1 MKKFIFVIAAAAL
14 LAGSTAQAKGQPQ
27 GQGLTREQILDRIE
41 RTAGLYHS
49 YEEPTEAYTPAP
61 KGYEPFYISHFGRH
75 GSRWHT
81 SERLYAEMNEQLAE
95 ASAAGLLT
103 AQGEELARKMAIIA
117 ADAEGRC
124 GQLSPRGVREHRGIA
139 ERMYKAFP
147 EVFSTAGGRRVDIEC
162 RSTVVPRCI
171 LSMAAF
177 SERLKELN
185 PQIEITRETGDRY
198 MEYLNNMPY
207 TTSIRKFTAPV
218 FDSLLAAHTP
228 EPERVFARVYAPAVA
243 DTVSTAT
250 ARSFM
255 VDLYLLASI
264 MQDTEY
270 LGLSLYDL
278 LTEDECYDIWQFYN
292 ARAYLGI
299 GPSPE
304 YGRGVMSDMRGALRN
319 IIESADAAIGGN
331 GKSATLRFAHDV
343 NVIPLASL
351 LGLSDASATVEG
363 YGDLHEKWCVS
374 KVSPMAANIQI
385 VFFRH
390 KKTGEVI
397 VKMMLNERE
406 QSIPVHTDMAPY
418 YRWEDVRP
426 YLLSRLEIE
435 P

>member
-1 MKKFIFVIAAAAL
+1 MKKLLLILAAAAL
-14 LAGSTAQAKGQPQ
+14 WLDSAA
-27 GQGLTREQILDRIE
+27 QGLTREQILDRID

-49 YEEPTEAYTPAP
+49 YEAPVECTPAP
-61 KGYEPFYISHFGRH
+61 NGYVPFYISHFGRH

-81 SERLYAEMNEQLAE
+81 SETLHSEMNERLAE

-103 AQGEELARKMAIIA
+103 AQGEELSRKMAIIA

-124 GQLSPRGVREHRGIA
+124 GQLSPRGVKEHRGIA
-139 ERMYKAFP
+139 ERMFAAYP
-147 EVFSTAGGRRVDIEC
+147 EVFSTAGGRRVNIEC

-177 SERLKELN
+177 CERLKELN
-185 PQIEITRETGDRY
+185 PELEITRETGARY

-207 TTSIRKFTAPV
+207 TDSIRKLTGPV
-218 FDSLLAAHTP
+218 FDSLLAMRTP
-228 EPERVFARVYAPAVA
+228 APERVYSRIFAAEAA

-250 ARSFM
+250 ARRFM

-264 MQDTEY
+264 MQDTEH
-270 LGLSLYDL
+270 LGISLYDV
-278 LTEDECYDIWQFYN
+278 LTEDECFDIFQFYN
-292 ARAYLGI
+292 ARAYIGI

-319 IIESADAAIGGN
+319 IIESADAAVEGN
-331 GKSATLRFAHDV
+331 GAAATLRFAHDV
-343 NVIPLASL
+343 NVVPLAAL
-351 LGLSDASATVEG
+351 LGLSDASAAVES
-363 YGDLHEKWCVS
+363 YDDLHEKWCIS
-374 KVSPMAANIQI
+374 KISPMAANIQI
-385 VFFRH
+385 VFFRNE
-390 KKTGEVI
+390 KSGEVI
-397 VKMMLNERE
+397 LKLLLNERE

-426 YLLSRLEIE
+426 YLLSRVEAE